1 MDMKRR
7 ENVRI
12 CIERNNL
19 FYAGP
24 RVERFDLRS
33 LITKPLIIRL
43 DEQSRLSPLKPG
55 GRRSEK
61 AGLEGRKDVCIV
73 VQ

>member
-1 MDMKRR
+1 MR
-7 ENVRI
+7 EFEASLSFPGVRMRF
-12 CIERNNL
+12 RNCVAE
-19 FYAGP
+19 F
-24 RVERFDLRS
+24 
-33 LITKPLIIRL
+33 
-43 DEQSRLSPLKPG
+43 SRIKPG